1 MLLILRLFLLK
12 HPQFVKIL
20 YCGSRDPQTTIGS
33 QAGFKVNIKIYR
45 EKLFLKNRN
54 ATVLGIT
61 MHPFVAIIDS

>member
-1 MLLILRLFLLK
+1 MLKKILLK
-12 HPQFVKIL
+12 NYYATDFEIIFIKASSICEDSLQNSF
-20 YCGSRDPQTTIGS
+20 
-33 QAGFKVNIKIYR
+33 FKVNIKIYR